1 LYVRSSRTPS
11 TALGSG
17 TNEPGNL
24 EYKQLI
30 AEVPPKV
37 IHNEKENR
45 YYLAKLE
52 ELNNRWTELTQAE
65 RDLYDT
71 IGVLIEDFEKRTYKT
86 RAATPI
92 EAIKELMAANALKA
106 EGSDRGVRDRQLRLL
121 GGSQRQ
127 AILDDRPHSPPWQAI
142 QHVACHFS
150 GNLAEAKV
158 KGGR

>member
-1 LYVRSSRTPS
+1 MKLAGDSTPAVAFCASAISAIVNYASRTIIVS
-11 TALGSG
+11 TL
-17 TNEPGNL
+17 
-24 EYKQLI
+24 KQLI

-92 EAIKELMAANALKA
+92 EAIKELMAVNAA
-106 EGSDRGVRDRQLRLL
+106 
-121 GGSQRQ
+121 
-127 AILDDRPHSPPWQAI
+127 
-142 QHVACHFS
+142 
-150 GNLAEAKV
+150 
-158 KGGR
+158 